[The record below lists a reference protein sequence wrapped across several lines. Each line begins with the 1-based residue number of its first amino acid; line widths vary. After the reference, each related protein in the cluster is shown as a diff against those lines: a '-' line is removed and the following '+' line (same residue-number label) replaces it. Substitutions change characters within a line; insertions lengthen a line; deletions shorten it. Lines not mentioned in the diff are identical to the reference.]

1 MRQLFKDITTCKDG
15 ESFDV
20 VRVSMTIITFLLPFI
35 MIWGTTMD
43 TIAFFVGKPFDMQ
56 GAFNAVLAFCAAAGA
71 FLMSGSASLYF
82 KKTTEPNGEVNEEE
96 SVTKGKQPN
105 IVNKEV
111 VTNVIQP

>member
-1 MRQLFKDITTCKDG
+1 MKQLLKDITTCKDG

-20 VRVSMTIITFLLPFI
+20 VRVSMTIITFILPFV
-35 MIWGTTMD
+35 MIWGIAMD
-43 TIAFFVGKPFDMQ
+43 TLAFFMNKTFDMQ

-82 KKTTEPNGEVNEEE
+82 KKSTEPNGTVTEEE

-105 IVNKEV
+105 VVNKELV
-111 VTNVIQP
+111 NNIIQP